1 MSSTAAKWLKDSSD
15 QPIKRQNRRT
25 TRTPLAF
32 CCAAVLIVSGC
43 NRQAGPAR
51 EHRSEGTPVTV
62 AQVTNA
68 AWDRA
73 VSIIGTL
80 YGKDEA
86 TLGAQVEGSVEET
99 LVDFGDRVQTN
110 QDLAFIDT
118 GSYEAQLEQAV
129 GNLAKADA
137 NLTNARKNFARIAE
151 LRKGSVASESDYDQA
166 QAVLDQ
172 WEAEV
177 KAARGAV
184 SVARLNLDR
193 SKVRAPFDG
202 AIAQRIVGRG
212 DFVKVGSPLFTMV
225 NDAVLKFIFQVP
237 ERYGSQVRK
246 KLPVSFNVDNYPGE
260 TFTGSVYL
268 ISPSVSPSSRA
279 FGVGA
284 LVTNTNFHLKANTFA
299 RGSLVLE
306 RAVPTPVVP
315 LEAVVSF
322 AGVTKVFLIQ
332 DKAARSRQVTV
343 GRIRDGLQEIIEGV
357 KAGET
362 VVVNGQSRLSDGAP
376 VIVQS
381 VEPRGTGAVEETASA
396 QAGPTGR

>member
-1 MSSTAAKWLKDSSD
+1 M
-15 QPIKRQNRRT
+15 
-25 TRTPLAF
+25 
-32 CCAAVLIVSGC
+32 
-43 NRQAGPAR
+43 
-51 EHRSEGTPVTV
+51 TV

-68 AWDRA
+68 SWDRA
-73 VSIIGTL
+73 VTIIGTL

-86 TLGAQVEGSVEET
+86 TLGAQVEGSVEQT
-99 LVDFGDRVQTN
+99 LVDFGDRVLTN

-284 LVTNTNFHLKANTFA
+284 LVTNTNFRLKANTFA

-322 AGVTKVFLIQ
+322 AGVTKLFVIQ
-332 DKAARSRQVTV
+332 DKLARSRPVTV
-343 GRIRDGLQEIIEGV
+343 GRIRDGVQEIVDGV

-362 VVVNGQSRLSDGAP
+362 VVVNGQSRLSDGSP